1 MKFDICRT
9 LINPYCLDGKLNEM
23 HRQSPDRLAR
33 RVCYFSNWA
42 VSRPGLGSYD
52 VEDVPGDLC
61 THAIYSFCG
70 VSNVTWG
77 VLVLD
82 PEVRPVLFPR
92 FSRFQWMN
100 LLQRDVEQGG
110 YARFVALKKKYPN
123 LKTTI
128 ALGGW
133 GEGGKKYSQM
143 ASIPARRQ
151 TFVRSVVGMLF
162 K

>member
-1 MKFDICRT
+1 MKFDFCRT
-9 LINPYCLDGKLNEM
+9 LINPYFLDGELNED

-92 FSRFQWMN
+92 FSRFQ
-100 LLQRDVEQGG
+100 
-110 YARFVALKKKYPN
+110 
-123 LKTTI
+123 
-128 ALGGW
+128 
-133 GEGGKKYSQM
+133 
-143 ASIPARRQ
+143 
-151 TFVRSVVGMLF
+151 
-162 K
+162 